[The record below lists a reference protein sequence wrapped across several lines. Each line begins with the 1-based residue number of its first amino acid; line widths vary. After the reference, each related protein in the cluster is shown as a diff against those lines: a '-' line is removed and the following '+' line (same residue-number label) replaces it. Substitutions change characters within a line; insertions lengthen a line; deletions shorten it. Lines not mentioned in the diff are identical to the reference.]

1 MNGFQQK
8 MLSSFVAFWRK
19 ITQKKE
25 KPKKEKQMKEKP
37 KKEKQKKQK
46 PKKEKKKKQEK
57 KKQCVG
63 MSEHYSLCSICQKMM
78 TDPVS
83 TPCGHNFCKSCIST
97 HWDTSVSYTCPVC
110 KKEFTTR
117 PPIAVNNLVSQM
129 VSVLRRELAAPEEVS
144 KVKAVRS
151 CQDIETYLTE
161 PVQNLETKMC
171 LKHSEPL
178 DMFCKTDQTCVCST
192 CCDSEHSDHVFV
204 SLEKESGERVEEL
217 QQMIQERQEYKKE
230 IMKLMNTADSQK
242 GEGVELSTA
251 VNELVQRCLTMLTE
265 TVKEQQISK
274 KGEADAVI
282 KELVDEYFELM
293 KRKYEAEQLFRPE
306 DRFQLFQHVQ
316 SPLPATKDYTEVIVH
331 LSSYEETALTVAAQM
346 KDQIRDKLKMK
357 RMKQFAVDVTFDP
370 LTAYNKLNLSDD
382 RKQVHMSDVKNNVP
396 DNPERFYPCA
406 NVLGKQSFS
415 SGKFYYEVLVE
426 GKTDWT
432 LGVVKKS
439 IKRKG
444 NVTLS
449 PKNGCWIVVLRE
461 GNKYVA
467 CENPSIILH
476 LKCVPKKV
484 GVFVDYEGGVIS
496 FYDVGAAA
504 LIYSFTNC
512 SFTYKLRPFFSPCL
526 KNDNNAAPLIICP
539 VSQSDEVL

>member
-1 MNGFQQK
+1 
-8 MLSSFVAFWRK
+8 
-19 ITQKKE
+19 
-25 KPKKEKQMKEKP
+25 
-37 KKEKQKKQK
+37 
-46 PKKEKKKKQEK
+46 
-57 KKQCVG
+57 
-63 MSEHYSLCSICQKMM
+63 MSEDYSLCSICQKMM

-129 VSVLRRELAAPEEVS
+129 
-144 KVKAVRS
+144 
-151 CQDIETYLTE
+151 
-161 PVQNLETKMC
+161 
-171 LKHSEPL
+171 
-178 DMFCKTDQTCVCST
+178 
-192 CCDSEHSDHVFV
+192 
-204 SLEKESGERVEEL
+204 
-217 QQMIQERQEYKKE
+217 
-230 IMKLMNTADSQK
+230 
-242 GEGVELSTA
+242 
-251 VNELVQRCLTMLTE
+251 
-265 TVKEQQISK
+265 
-274 KGEADAVI
+274 
-282 KELVDEYFELM
+282 LM

-306 DRFQLFQHVQ
+306 DRFQLFQHVH

>member
-1 MNGFQQK
+1 
-8 MLSSFVAFWRK
+8 
-19 ITQKKE
+19 
-25 KPKKEKQMKEKP
+25 
-37 KKEKQKKQK
+37 
-46 PKKEKKKKQEK
+46 
-57 KKQCVG
+57 
-63 MSEHYSLCSICQKMM
+63 MSAAISQIPGLHFLCSICLKVL

-83 TPCGHNFCKSCIST
+83 TPCGHNFCKLCISPR
-97 HWDTSVSYTCPVC
+97 WDTSPCLDCGISYC
-110 KKEFTTR
+110 E
-117 PPIAVNNLVSQM
+117 IHLE
-129 VSVLRRELAAPEEVS
+129 REL
-144 KVKAVRS
+144 
-151 CQDIETYLTE
+151 
-161 PVQNLETKMC
+161 NLETKMC

-192 CCDSEHSDHVFV
+192 CCDSEHSGHVFV

-306 DRFQLFQHVQ
+306 DRFQLFQHVH

-415 SGKFYYEVLVE
+415 SGKFYYEVL
-426 GKTDWT
+426 
-432 LGVVKKS
+432 
-439 IKRKG
+439 
-444 NVTLS
+444 
-449 PKNGCWIVVLRE
+449 
-461 GNKYVA
+461 YVA

-539 VSQSDEVL
+539 VSQSDEVKPCVHI

>member
-1 MNGFQQK
+1 MSQPAVLLTAFTGTAAFNIEDKTLHSVLKLPRSLELPYQGQGLSIDFDEKKICANPAITSALQQ
-8 MLSSFVAFWRK
+8 MRSASFKSVTPLLHHTEVDLRGYTVFDHCRRASYGTCADMAAKRK
-19 ITQKKE
+19 RRSRRREQMKEKPKKE
-25 KPKKEKQMKEKP
+25 KPKKTGEAEETEAEEEKQMKEKP
-37 KKEKQKKQK
+37 KKEKQKKQ
-46 PKKEKKKKQEK
+46 EKKKQEK
-57 KKQCVG
+57 EKQ
-63 MSEHYSLCSICQKMM
+63 SPHH
-78 TDPVS
+78 
-83 TPCGHNFCKSCIST
+83 CGHNFCKSCIST

-192 CCDSEHSDHVFV
+192 CCDSEHSGHVFV

-306 DRFQLFQHVQ
+306 DRFQLFQHVH

-426 GKTDWT
+426 GK
-432 LGVVKKS
+432 
-439 IKRKG
+439 
-444 NVTLS
+444 N
-449 PKNGCWIVVLRE
+449 
-461 GNKYVA
+461 
-467 CENPSIILH
+467 
-476 LKCVPKKV
+476 
-484 GVFVDYEGGVIS
+484 
-496 FYDVGAAA
+496 
-504 LIYSFTNC
+504 
-512 SFTYKLRPFFSPCL
+512 
-526 KNDNNAAPLIICP
+526 
-539 VSQSDEVL
+539 

>member
-1 MNGFQQK
+1 
-8 MLSSFVAFWRK
+8 
-19 ITQKKE
+19 
-25 KPKKEKQMKEKP
+25 
-37 KKEKQKKQK
+37 
-46 PKKEKKKKQEK
+46 
-57 KKQCVG
+57 
-63 MSEHYSLCSICQKMM
+63 MSAAISQIPGLHFLCSICLKVL

-83 TPCGHNFCKSCIST
+83 TPCGHNFCKLCISPR
-97 HWDTSVSYTCPVC
+97 WDTSVSYSCPMCQQV
-110 KKEFTTR
+110 FTTR
-117 PPIAVNNLVSQM
+117 P
-129 VSVLRRELAAPEEVS
+129 ELAFNSAVS
-144 KVKAVRS
+144 
-151 CQDIETYLTE
+151 EL
-161 PVQNLETKMC
+161 NLETWMC
-171 LKHSEPL
+171 PKHSKRLE
-178 DMFCKTDQTCVCST
+178 MFCKNDQTCVCLK
-192 CCDSEHSDHVFV
+192 CCVAEHNSHH
-204 SLEKESGERVEEL
+204 LEKESGERVEEL

-306 DRFQLFQHVQ
+306 DRFQLFQHVH

-415 SGKFYYEVLVE
+415 SGKFYYEVL
-426 GKTDWT
+426 
-432 LGVVKKS
+432 
-439 IKRKG
+439 
-444 NVTLS
+444 
-449 PKNGCWIVVLRE
+449 
-461 GNKYVA
+461 YVA

-539 VSQSDEVL
+539 VSQSDEVKPCVHI